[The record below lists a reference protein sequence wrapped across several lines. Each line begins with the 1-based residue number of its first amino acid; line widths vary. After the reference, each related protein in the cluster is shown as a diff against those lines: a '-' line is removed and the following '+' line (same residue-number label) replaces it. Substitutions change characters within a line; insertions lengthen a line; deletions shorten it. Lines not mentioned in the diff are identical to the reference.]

1 MEQDKIDLLNTI
13 EELEAYVKGPG
24 AAEQRAWYKL
34 GGLYR
39 QQERWGDA
47 LNAYAKCMEFGVH
60 TAAREASESIRSIL
74 GCRFTDWM
82 NT

>member
-1 MEQDKIDLLNTI
+1 MERIDYLNTI
-13 EELEAYVKGPG
+13 EELEAYVRAEG
-24 AAEQRAWYKL
+24 AKEQRAWYKL

-39 QQERWGDA
+39 QKEDWGNA
-47 LNAYAKCMEFGVH
+47 LNAYAKCLEFGAH
-60 TAAREASESIRSIL
+60 TAASEAMDAINRIL